1 MNTKVTKRLMLFMIM
16 AMVSVAVL
24 IPMYAHAAGYTA
36 PGTVYPESTIE
47 TADPGT
53 ADTAINLKHVK
64 GKIDFMAPTA
74 INLTI
79 NEDGT
84 FNVPTADTTY
94 IQNKSIIDL
103 YVLNVTVANTVGTGE
118 LVTNGQTKW
127 DSGAVPKTQNAFW
140 VQMMPNNPAGGQAPE
155 KPYELGSV
163 GEKALYTTTDTC
175 WKLEQ
180 ASASA
185 DGGKVQMTLS
195 GQLINLTDGLHT
207 ELDGDNGYKLQTY
220 TWKLSSHT
228 T

>member
-1 MNTKVTKRLMLFMIM
+1 MNTKVTKRLMLFMFM

-24 IPMYAHAAGYTA
+24 IPVYAHAYDA
-36 PGTVYPESTIE
+36 PGTDYPTDTIE

-53 ADTAINLKHVK
+53 ASTAINLKHIK

-84 FNVPTADTTY
+84 FNVPTAETTY

-103 YVLNVTVANTVGTGE
+103 YVLNVTVENTAGTGE
-118 LVTNGQTKW
+118 LVTNGQAKW

-140 VQMMPNNPAGGQAPE
+140 VQMMPSNGSETKPAT
-155 KPYELGSV
+155 PYELGAA
-163 GEKALYTTTDTC
+163 GETALYTTSTTC

-180 ASASA
+180 QSTEKE
-185 DGGKVQMTLS
+185 GGKVLMTLS

-207 ELDGDNGYKLQTY
+207 ELDKTDGYKLQTY